1 MKVKYIYNSWV
12 QDRTIASQLIHLV
25 GEFSPIPLICFSLI
39 TIFKIKVMDFVDK
52 LNLNF
57 DETKINAA
65 KELANRDCRYKD
77 ILSIIVNYCNKASFI
92 NNKDVSDRTD
102 KYKWLCFVVDI
113 HLIAIMLTDQIDGND
128 IPMDSEMIKED
139 NEAKA
144 KQILESIVLKL
155 VSSSPKP
162 NLGSY

>member
-1 MKVKYIYNSWV
+1 MKVKYIYDSWV
-12 QDRTIASQLIHLV
+12 QDRTIASLLIHLV
-25 GEFSPIPLICFSLI
+25 GELSPIPLICSFSI
-39 TIFKIKVMDFVDK
+39 TIIKIKVMDFVDK
-52 LNLNF
+52 LNSNIY
-57 DETKINAA
+57 EIKINAA
-65 KELANRDCRYKD
+65 KELSNRDCRYKD
-77 ILSIIVNYCNKASFI
+77 ILSIIVHYCNKASFI

-155 VSSSPKP
+155 VSGSPK
-162 NLGSY
+162 LDLTCF

>member
-1 MKVKYIYNSWV
+1 MKVKYIYDSWV
-12 QDRTIASQLIHLV
+12 QDRTIASLLIHLV
-25 GEFSPIPLICFSLI
+25 GEFSPTPLICSFSI
-39 TIFKIKVMDFVDK
+39 TIIKIKVMDFVDK
-52 LNLNF
+52 LNSNIY
-57 DETKINAA
+57 EIKINAA
-65 KELANRDCRYKD
+65 KELSNRDCRYKD
-77 ILSIIVNYCNKASFI
+77 ILSIIVHYCNKASFI

-155 VSSSPKP
+155 VSGSPK
-162 NLGSY
+162 LDLTCF